1 MSGRPKKERGT
12 RGPQLSNGREF
23 DPRPHAS
30 GSQQIYIP
38 IMRGSVDHLI
48 DRMNRRARRD
58 PKVVRKA
65 FEILIGLSLKGYEG
79 KSVGTIFLIGDMDGV
94 RRNTNQLIANP
105 FKGYYKRI
113 NLLDPKNRRTLEAYS
128 QLDGA
133 IVIDGL
139 GNLYSAGRVIDIK
152 GDRERGSSCS
162 DPNGSSRRGGGT
174 RDRAALYIT
183 TVSNTL
189 ALTLSCDGD
198 LTVYEKGRCLGKI
211 LWGVRELGSEEDL
224 YRLFERGQ

>member
-1 MSGRPKKERGT
+1 MSGRPRKGRGT
-12 RGPQLSNGREF
+12 RGSHDERECTS
-23 DPRPHAS
+23 RPNIPD
-30 GSQQIYIP
+30 SQKIYIP
-38 IMRGSVDHLI
+38 IMKGNIDHLI
-48 DRMNRRARRD
+48 DRMNKRARRD

-65 FEILIGLSLKGYEG
+65 FEMMIGLSLKGYEG

-113 NLLDPKNRRTLEAYS
+113 NILDPKNRRTLEAYS

-133 IVIDGL
+133 IVIDGS
-139 GNLYSAGRVIDIK
+139 GNLSSAGRVIDIK
-152 GDRERGSSCS
+152 GGRDRESNDS
-162 DPNGSSRRGGGT
+162 DPNGSGRRGGGT
-174 RDRAALYIT
+174 RDRAAQYIT

-198 LTVYEKGRCLGKI
+198 LTVYERGRCLGKI
-211 LWGVRELGSEEDL
+211 LWGVRALGSEEDL
-224 YRLFERGQ
+224 YRLFEKGQ

>member
-1 MSGRPKKERGT
+1 
-12 RGPQLSNGREF
+12 
-23 DPRPHAS
+23 
-30 GSQQIYIP
+30 
-38 IMRGSVDHLI
+38 MRGSVDHLI
-48 DRMNRRARRD
+48 DRMNKRARRD

-65 FEILIGLSLKGYEG
+65 LEILIGLSLKGYEG

-113 NLLDPKNRRTLEAYS
+113 NLMDPKNRRTLEAYS

-152 GDRERGSSCS
+152 GSRERGCSGS
-162 DPNGSSRRGGGT
+162 DPNRISKRGGGT

-211 LWGVRELGSEEDL
+211 LWEVRTLGSEEDL